1 MKKVQCEM
9 CGSNDL
15 IKHNGLFQC
24 SYCGM
29 QYTLEEAKK
38 LYVEGTVK
46 IDNSDFINKQL
57 RNARRAYEKED
68 WEEVEK
74 YYNIVEQHD
83 PSNIEAIFYSS
94 FAKVKLSLFD
104 SNVYKRGQKFHVLAR
119 SISVLDDHY
128 DKTKGRDNEITI
140 KRISADILNL
150 TCCSFI
156 YNYSKRTVNGITST
170 YNDKYKTYEM
180 FGKICISFI
189 ESLENII
196 RIDEQIYMY
205 YILAEQA
212 RYVSKQRAVKR
223 SIRKVYKK
231 KMLAA
236 YDKIKESDP
245 NAVLPAVRFFKEN
258 NFITR
263 IINIFK

>member
-1 MKKVQCEM
+1 M
-9 CGSNDL
+9 
-15 IKHNGLFQC
+15 
-24 SYCGM
+24 
-29 QYTLEEAKK
+29 
-38 LYVEGTVK
+38 
-46 IDNSDFINKQL
+46 
-57 RNARRAYEKED
+57 
-68 WEEVEK
+68 
-74 YYNIVEQHD
+74 
-83 PSNIEAIFYSS
+83 
-94 FAKVKLSLFD
+94 SLFD

-180 FGKICISFI
+180 VGRICISFI

-245 NAVLPAVRFFKEN
+245 NAVLPAVGFFK
-258 NFITR
+258 R
-263 IINIFK
+263 K